1 MSGREPHLAKK
12 CLANDEWKEVS
23 VSMLTVSRK
32 VNKRVVP
39 CRYEAGTF
47 KFACTLLD

>member
-1 MSGREPHLAKK
+1 MSGRESHPAKE
-12 CLANDEWKEVS
+12 CLVGDEWKEVS

-32 VNKRVVP
+32 VKKRVVP
-39 CRYEAGTF
+39 CRYEAGTL